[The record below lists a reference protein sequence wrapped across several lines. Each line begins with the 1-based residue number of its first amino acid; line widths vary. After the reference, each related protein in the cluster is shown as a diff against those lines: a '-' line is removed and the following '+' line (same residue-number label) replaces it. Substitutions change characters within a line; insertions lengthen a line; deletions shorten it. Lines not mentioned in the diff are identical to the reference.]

1 MCVCNTF
8 CCNYILFALQPAR
21 TRQYFAAARCRPQSR
36 RLITSVCCETAVAAQ
51 CQETRCFIMFCFETT
66 FKYVSSDAPH
76 SAPAVRAGFFNQ
88 GSRKGDTKVKV
99 MQICVKTLTGQTI
112 TLAVKDNDTVDNVK
126 AEVLDKA
133 VVPRLEQQSLA
144 RIMTG
149 VVHGGVRMLAQDG
162 TELDGSHTMSF
173 YERHIA
179 AGGGHVI
186 LVVKKMFN
194 DHLDLDDHMML
205 QVLHD
210 RCSQLIFGAD
220 RSHEEADVHACL
232 NPPPSMLR
240 TMHFD
245 PISRG
250 GSPNPAYDVQLVWG
264 TPLLLATGP
273 NIRGLSYG
281 RR

>member
-1 MCVCNTF
+1 
-8 CCNYILFALQPAR
+8 
-21 TRQYFAAARCRPQSR
+21 
-36 RLITSVCCETAVAAQ
+36 
-51 CQETRCFIMFCFETT
+51 MFCFETT

-76 SAPAVRAGFFNQ
+76 FAPAVRAGFFNQ

-126 AEVLDKA
+126 AAVRDKE

-162 TELDGSHTMSF
+162 TELEGSHTMSF
-173 YERHIA
+173 YKRNIA
-179 AGGGHVI
+179 AGGGRVK
-186 LVVKKMFN
+186 LVVKKLLN
-194 DHLDLDDHMML
+194 DHLDPDDHMML

-210 RCSQLIFGAD
+210 VCNQRIWGAA
-220 RSHEEADVHACL
+220 RSHAEADVDACL
-232 NPPPSMLR
+232 DPIPSMLR

-245 PISRG
+245 HISRG

-264 TPLLLATGP
+264 TPPLLATGP
-273 NIRGLSYG
+273 NIRGLSYE